1 MMNAGQYRSYF
12 SELLGTLP
20 DNEYLGSNK
29 TIPFLNE
36 DKNYFF
42 YNLYH
47 NETDWQKDLYHDT
60 FTQNYKVSVDGGDD
74 VAMYHLSLGYAK
86 SDATA
91 KKNDFNRLN
100 IRFNTDVNM
109 FKDFVTGIDFA
120 FARNAYNLRDNGW
133 AENYDTRNISSPNVL
148 GLIQTPFI
156 SPYAYFV
163 RADGNQL
170 SLIHSDK
177 VYSGKNYSEDNNPF
191 QYATQF
197 GYTALVNPYW
207 VLENGQGN
215 NKNFYEQ
222 TQFNLNIS
230 PNYRINRYL
239 TVKDRFSYILNRN
252 NEKYY
257 LPKYGTPPKSV
268 EGLGNVTSVVS
279 TQFAKETTLF
289 NDFSVDCT

>member
-1 MMNAGQYRSYF
+1 M
-12 SELLGTLP
+12 
-20 DNEYLGSNK
+20 
-29 TIPFLNE
+29 
-36 DKNYFF
+36 
-42 YNLYH
+42 
-47 NETDWQKDLYHDT
+47 
-60 FTQNYKVSVDGGDD
+60 
-74 VAMYHLSLGYAK
+74 
-86 SDATA
+86 
-91 KKNDFNRLN
+91 N

-289 NDFSVDCT
+289 NDFSVDWHRTFGAHDIELLGGFRFNSYSYNQSHITGYNNDQDKMPNMAYSLQYKIMVVPTILGTT